1 MINFARRFKVA
12 TTGLADVVS
21 PSQVRTFSDCE
32 LRWFYEHLLGLHDPP
47 TAMQALDKAIRAALL
62 VNFRHSLEVNLNGS
76 NRRPHKGTR

>member
-1 MINFARRFKVA
+1 MINFARRFRVA

-21 PSQVRTFSDCE
+21 PAQVRRFSDCE
-32 LRWFYEHLLGLHDPP
+32 LRWFYQHLLALHDPP

-76 NRRPHKGTR
+76 NRRPQKGTL